1 MPANALLLGS
11 TDQVRF
17 VGDTFNG
24 QTARFDYI
32 AWDQTS
38 GAAFTYVDTSV
49 RGGTTAF
56 STASDH
62 TGITLTD
69 VSDVPVMVSQSAT
82 VNPDGTVDILVK
94 GFDADKPLVLPPL
107 VSQVSF
113 TASTPLHGTLTAV
126 GSPILDPLDSAGMTY
141 MQHFTYTADASY
153 SGSDSFVFHVQ
164 YNVSIHV
171 AGI

>member
-1 MPANALLLGS
+1 MRCCLGS

-69 VSDVPVMVSQSAT
+69 VSDVPVVVSQSVAL
-82 VNPDGTVDILVK
+82 NPDGTLDITVK

-107 VSQVSF
+107 VAQVSF
-113 TASTPLHGTLTAV
+113 TASTPLHGT
-126 GSPILDPLDSAGMTY
+126 S
-141 MQHFTYTADASY
+141 DASGQPGTGPP
-153 SGSDSFVFHVQ
+153 GSRQ
-164 YNVSIHV
+164 
-171 AGI
+171 G